1 MNIQSLQIA
10 NLYLSTMAGMEPN
23 LDYSKI
29 PSAAPPPGV
38 IPNFVNPVTN
48 APMITIVITILL
60 PLTLLFV
67 SMRVYS
73 NLWVSHKFFK
83 SDCRCCHLLL
93 PFAVLMAIRCLRFG
107 YGMLIYMAP
116 PIFDV
121 LIISISRR
129 PRYPSL
135 PSCIFVCFP

>member
-1 MNIQSLQIA
+1 
-10 NLYLSTMAGMEPN
+10 MAAMDPS

-48 APMITIVITILL
+48 APMTTIVITILL

-73 NLWVSHKFFK
+73 NLWVSHKFLK
-83 SDCRCCHLLL
+83 SDCRCSLSLL
-93 PFAVLMAIRCLRFG
+93 PFAVLMAIRCLHFG
-107 YGMLIYMAP
+107 YG
-116 PIFDV
+116 V
-121 LIISISRR
+121 LIW
-129 PRYPSL
+129 L
-135 PSCIFVCFP
+135 H